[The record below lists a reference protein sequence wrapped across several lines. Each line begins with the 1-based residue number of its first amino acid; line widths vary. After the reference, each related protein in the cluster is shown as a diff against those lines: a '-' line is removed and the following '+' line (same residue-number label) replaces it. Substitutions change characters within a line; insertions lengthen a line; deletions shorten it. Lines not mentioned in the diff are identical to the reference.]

1 MSVEEAYHTLGLR
14 YGAPEEDVKR
24 AWKRLVLEWHPDK
37 NGNSVESKERTQRLV
52 SAKELL
58 LAFMRD
64 SSETM
69 RKAREAANE
78 SQRKAAEDSQ
88 QKAAEESLRKTW
100 EDRAAAM
107 EQLRKQQVEQEAAM
121 EAAPK
126 TAGGAGATAAARG

>member
-1 MSVEEAYHTLGLR
+1 MSVEEAYRTLGLR

-37 NGNSVESKERTQRLV
+37 NGNSVESNERTQRLV

-58 LAFMRD
+58 LPFMRD

-78 SQRKAAEDSQ
+78 SQRKAAEHSQ
-88 QKAAEESLRKTW
+88 RMAAYRESQRKAAEESLRKTW
-100 EDRAAAM
+100 EGLEATM
-107 EQLRKQQVEQEAAM
+107 ELLR
-121 EAAPK
+121 K
-126 TAGGAGATAAARG
+126 TAGGAGATAA